1 VSGPKTVVV
10 VNARNWLPL
19 LAQLSALLGGSTLG
33 STIPDPS
40 GVAPDPEGFA
50 TIVDPTYWAE
60 HQDELANALTGDT
73 NISTQKGLRSAS
85 GAAPTSQERLT
96 LTVEEAASLLG
107 ISRAFAY
114 ESVHRGDIPSI
125 RLGRRILIPRSLLEK
140 LVDDGSSEE
149 SN

>member
-1 VSGPKTVVV
+1 MTEATTVVV
-10 VNARNWLPL
+10 VNARNWLPK
-19 LAQLSALLGGSTLG
+19 LAQLSALLSGAVSGN
-33 STIPDPS
+33 TIPDPS
-40 GVAPDPEGFA
+40 GVAPDPDGVA
-50 TIVDPTYWAE
+50 TLVDPIYWANHQVE
-60 HQDELANALTGDT
+60 LATALQDE
-73 NISTQKGLRSAS
+73 STSTKGGRSGAS
-85 GAAPTSQERLT
+85 GATSSTSQERLT

-140 LVDDGSSEE
+140 LVDHGSGEE